1 MPQQRIAYIDFMKC
15 LCIMLIVMYHI
26 DHEFFN
32 YLAPNLNNALQAFR
46 LPMYY
51 FISGIFFKLY
61 DGFADFTR
69 RKVNNILVP
78 FVFFVILAY
87 GVQLL
92 EYAARFMIGAQPID
106 INPIKLIE
114 PFYQRYWQVTTPL
127 WFLLSLFW
135 VNIIFYALQCWIK
148 PVWGL
153 VLATLAISLCGYWLC
168 INKVELPLMLD
179 TSMVALPYFVLGWLA
194 KRVGA
199 LQPSR
204 LDRWGIV
211 ALLLVALPI
220 YWLSDF
226 MNLHFQVLP
235 AYWKLYLLPFVA
247 ILAFFWACNPQGMG
261 MREAFSVVIAYVGA
275 KTFYGMGA
283 KAAEIT
289 KAGGP
294 LTLAGAFW
302 YTTHPQLFVEGF
314 FPQGRRGKRKGKNGQ
329 IRSARDRRQAD
340 ACQGRPEDR
349 D

>member
-92 EYAARFMIGAQPID
+92 EYAARFIMGAQPID
-106 INPIKLIE
+106 INPIKLVE
-114 PFYQRYWQVTTPL
+114 PFYLRYWQVTTPL

-135 VNIIFYALQCWIK
+135 VNIIFYALQRWIK

-153 VLATLAISLCGYWLC
+153 VLATLVISLCGYWLG

-179 TSMVALPYFVLGWLA
+179 TSMVALPYFLLGWGM
-194 KRVGA
+194 KRLGA
-199 LQPSR
+199 LNPSR
-204 LDRWGIV
+204 HDKWGILVLAAV
-211 ALLLVALPI
+211 AVPI
-220 YWLSDF
+220 YYLSEF

-235 AYWKLYLLPFVA
+235 PYWKLYLLPFVA
-247 ILAFFWACNPQGMG
+247 ILSLFWACKSLPRIPVLCHYGHYSLIILGTHMTVFLPIRSWLILRGGMEPG
-261 MREAFSVVIAYVGA
+261 IGLTLVVFTLTMLIMWPVIALL
-275 KTFYGMGA
+275 KTYAPRFTA
-283 KAAEIT
+283 QE
-289 KAGGP
+289 P
-294 LTLAGAFW
+294 
-302 YTTHPQLFVEGF
+302 F
-314 FPQGRRGKRKGKNGQ
+314 FKPGWK
-329 IRSARDRRQAD
+329 IS
-340 ACQGRPEDR
+340 
-349 D
+349 